1 VKRTASIYRFSPSDL
16 INYVRSEFITW
27 MERWYLDHP
36 SEAEPDP
43 ESEEMQIIQ
52 NKGIEHERDFLAAL
66 KTAGRGVTDFDGQK
80 EHLQATV
87 GVSYIKARRCCRRS
101 ARQNWPAFAHMG
113 ASGATAP
120 SGGRTAPGCRG
131 RRAPWRR
138 GRRFGVWGRQ
148 PDLTFVGCCP
158 APSVYFRG
166 LRLSFLIHG
175 IARNRRPKRE
185 RLATD

>member
-1 VKRTASIYRFSPSDL
+1 MKRTASIYRFSPSDL

-43 ESEEMQIIQ
+43 DSEEMQIIQ

-113 ASGATAP
+113 VTGTRRRRPLGIGPPCRQSIAVH
-120 SGGRTAPGCRG
+120 RTASS
-131 RRAPWRR
+131 
-138 GRRFGVWGRQ
+138 
-148 PDLTFVGCCP
+148 T
-158 APSVYFRG
+158 S
-166 LRLSFLIHG
+166 
-175 IARNRRPKRE
+175 
-185 RLATD
+185 